1 VEGIVR
7 ILPQAIIAL
16 IIAVLLGVGS
26 FFIGTAGP
34 HEYGK
39 WQTSEIC
46 TNGTNPVRCIGDET
60 P

>member
-1 VEGIVR
+1 VR

-34 HEYGK
+34 HEHGK